1 MIFGRNRTVRH
12 EQVVL
17 PEQLKDERDRQVEAE
32 AQAAAATGEGARGP
46 HDVAARPG
54 TSGYVDL
61 GGLRVPA
68 VRGMKLRLDL
78 EDATQRIVAVTVTM
92 GRSALQIQAFS
103 APRAAGLWDELRAE
117 LLETLSA
124 TPGAQVQ
131 EQRGAFGAELLTR
144 VPASLPDG
152 SPGWNVARF
161 VGADGPRWFV
171 RGVFHGEAAYQPD
184 AAADLERVLSGVV
197 VVRGDGPLPPR
208 DLLPLHPPADAQP
221 VRRRRP
227 AQPAGDVLGAGREG
241 ARAAEGGTGGP
252 TLPERGPEMTE
263 TR

>member
-1 MIFGRNRTVRH
+1 M
-12 EQVVL
+12 
-17 PEQLKDERDRQVEAE
+17 
-32 AQAAAATGEGARGP
+32 
-46 HDVAARPG
+46 
-54 TSGYVDL
+54 
-61 GGLRVPA
+61 
-68 VRGMKLRLDL
+68 
-78 EDATQRIVAVTVTM
+78 
-92 GRSALQIQAFS
+92 
-103 APRAAGLWDELRAE
+103 
-117 LLETLSA
+117 
-124 TPGAQVQ
+124 Q

-227 AQPAGDVLGAGREG
+227 AQPAGGVLGAGREG